1 MIEYKSSAAEVK
13 SLSDDDTGSVE
24 LYAAKFHNIDRA
36 NEIIQ
41 PGAFRDLDA
50 FCKSGFLAVNHD
62 WTAFGGVG
70 TIEDA
75 KQDDVGL
82 LVRAKFYGTP
92 AAQAVRSVVVDR
104 CARNKA
110 CPTSIG
116 YRVIEDEDIKVD
128 GKSVRSLK
136 SITLYE
142 TSLVNV
148 PCNPEAGVIGAK
160 SLMTIDELRDLV
172 AEYKA
177 GRVLS
182 AANRAMLARLHQQH
196 SAALADLQSL
206 LDATDPDRITLT
218 EPPAIPPAIT
228 DAPKS
233 LLPELIDLNR
243 EFLATSARFNR

>member
-1 MIEYKSSAAEVK
+1 MIEYKSFDAEVK
-13 SLSDDDTGSVE
+13 SLHDEDTGSVE

-36 NEIIQ
+36 NEVIQ

-92 AAQAVRSVVVDR
+92 AAQAVRAVVVDR
-104 CARNKA
+104 HARGKA
-110 CPTSIG
+110 VPSSIG
-116 YRVIEDEDIKVD
+116 YSVLDDEQIKID

-136 SITLYE
+136 SIGLYE
-142 TSLVNV
+142 ASLVNV
-148 PCNPEAGVIGAK
+148 PCNPSAGVVGAK
-160 SLMTIDELRDLV
+160 SLMTLSDLALQI
-172 AEYKA
+172 AEYKS

-182 AANRAMLARLHQQH
+182 AANRATLARLHQQH

-206 LDATDPDRITLT
+206 LDATDPDKISLPAVSTH
-218 EPPAIPPAIT
+218 EPAI
-228 DAPKS
+228 PKS
-233 LLPELIDLNR
+233 LLPELVSLYR
-243 EFLATSARFNR
+243 ESLAIRSRYSHR